1 MNLPYRPNVSI
12 VAVLK
17 DRFIVVRRPEWA
29 EEHYKFPQGGIRSD
43 EDVTDAATREMRE
56 ELGVE
61 GEVIGV
67 SSLRN
72 RYDWPDPIPP
82 YRGQDQRFVAVRVN
96 EDARIAVDGV
106 EIVGY
111 RLVDRDTVL
120 GWNRA
125 RSGAFADYNGII
137 EDVLDE
143 LGL

>member
-1 MNLPYRPNVSI
+1 MNLPYRPNVCVI
-12 VAVLK
+12 ALCGERFVVVLK
-17 DRFIVVRRPEWA
+17 RDWPGDRW
-29 EEHYKFPQGGIRSD
+29 KFPQGGI
-43 EDVTDAATREMRE
+43 TDGEGLTEAAKREIRE
-56 ELGVE
+56 ELSVE
-61 GEVIGV
+61 GVVIGV

-111 RLVDRDTVL
+111 RLVDRDTIL
-120 GWNRA
+120 AWNRA
-125 RSGAFADYNGII
+125 RSGAFSDYNGII